1 MGAYTSV
8 PQCREH
14 YGIAVD
20 CTVVYAS
27 DNKTV
32 ISVGGNRPG
41 DFNPD
46 PDIAGIGIL
55 GAFVVI
61 TGFALIIAFLHV
73 LWHYAKLTK
82 LKKRITAEEKE
93 NKRWQLSIGGFFE
106 MLIISCSDQQIFTG
120 AAYAI
125 TMRFAKACSIS
136 AYHYNVIANMLLIT
150 CATHLLTLLVSK
162 HYWEHPWVAGIRT
175 VATGLLY
182 LATGIYLS
190 TQATPGSELA
200 FPTAV
205 PKDDEKWSTLLLPA
219 ACFQGSAEQFANT
232 LQQSFH
238 GAGLFKVGDRIT
250 GWTPFVILVLYY
262 VLANIVTLGRVVRA
276 GRENGGKR
284 EKFCKWL
291 VDMIGQKK
299 LKWVNRIGGQI
310 YGVYLLAGLVISG
323 YTMASSSEYIEM
335 LRRWV
340 DRSGWIQLY
349 NGTNP
354 ENDPKSFGQLVP
366 LLMMTLT
373 VFTFLQ
379 MLSEAITIRKLK
391 NNHSD
396 ELEDVRQEFED
407 QLEDARTSSDKA
419 QGSGMGNGKRPEVH
433 EKEAFSR
440 PSEAS
445 GSQAYGMNSQ
455 TPLPPAPM
463 YTMFANPSSSSSAPF
478 FVYAAPPT
486 GSPMATPDWASMTPQ
501 QGTPMHFI
509 IPAQFVAG
517 AFPMMTPG
525 NGGAPSPPGFPW
537 NSPTPFGPGPAPASS
552 EPGPSKRSPADDVSS
567 SPEASTKAEPEITTK
582 DTKSTPVVSVYDVN
596 PTPPPPSRSSTVP
609 IPKSDP
615 SDNEKLA
622 PHPANLRRADSEF
635 TLIGQ
640 PSSSLDAGAP
650 TGQPMPAQGPSGVA
664 ADPNTLSYFPAVAE
678 SSAEE
683 EGQEAERRAGE
694 GNTAGGTGFEVGKA
708 M

>member
-8 PQCREH
+8 EQCLEH
-14 YGIAVD
+14 YGVTIN
-20 CTVVYAS
+20 CSVVYAP
-27 DNKTV
+27 DNQTV

-41 DFNPD
+41 EFNPD

-61 TGFALIIAFLHV
+61 TGFALLIAFLHV
-73 LWHYAKLTK
+73 LWHYAKLIK
-82 LKKRITAEEKE
+82 LKKRLTAEEKE

-136 AYHYNVIANMLLIT
+136 AYHYNVISNMLLLT

-175 VATGLLY
+175 VATALLY
-182 LATGIYLS
+182 LATGILLS
-190 TQATPGSELA
+190 TQAAPGSELA
-200 FPTAV
+200 FPTQV

-219 ACFQGSAEQFANT
+219 ACFQGSAAQFGST
-232 LQQSFH
+232 LQQSFQ

-262 VLANIVTLGRVVRA
+262 VLANIVTIGRVVRA
-276 GRENGGKR
+276 GRENGGRR

-291 VDMIGQKK
+291 VDIIGQKK

-310 YGVYLLAGLVISG
+310 YGVYLLAGLAIAG
-323 YTMASSSEYIEM
+323 YTMASSSEYIAM

-340 DRSGWIQLY
+340 DRSGWIQLFD
-349 NGTNP
+349 GTNS

-391 NNHSD
+391 NNQRD
-396 ELEDVRQEFED
+396 VVEDLQDRLEE
-407 QLEDARTSSDKA
+407 AINSSDKLDD
-419 QGSGMGNGKRPEVH
+419 GNNGNGKQPDVR
-433 EKEAFSR
+433 EKETFSR
-440 PSEAS
+440 QSEAS
-445 GSQAYGMNSQ
+445 GSQAYRMESQ
-455 TPLPPAPM
+455 TPMSPAPM

-478 FVYAAPPT
+478 FVYAAPPP

-509 IPAQFVAG
+509 IPAQFVSG
-517 AFPMMTPG
+517 GFPMTGPA
-525 NGGAPSPPGFPW
+525 NGSAPPSQGFPW
-537 NSPTPFGPGPAPASS
+537 NAPMPFGPGPAPAPSA
-552 EPGPSKRSPADDVSS
+552 PGPSKPSPSDD
-567 SPEASTKAEPEITTK
+567 SPSQPEPSAKTEPEVTTK
-582 DTKSTPVVSVYDVN
+582 DTKSTPVVSVYDVV
-596 PTPPPPSRSSTVP
+596 PTPSPPSRSSTVP
-609 IPKSDP
+609 ISKSDP
-615 SDNEKLA
+615 FDSEKPG
-622 PHPANLRRADSEF
+622 PHPANLRRADTDF

-640 PSSSLDAGAP
+640 PSSSLDAG
-650 TGQPMPAQGPSGVA
+650 GQTAGQQTSGQGFTGVA
-664 ADPNTLSYFPAVAE
+664 SDPNTLSYFPAVTIAE
-678 SSAEE
+678 SSLDG
-683 EGQEAERRAGE
+683 EGQQEAEGRAGE
-694 GNTAGGTGFEVGKA
+694 GDDVGGAGFEVGKA